1 MNYIQNEID
10 ELVKKKKIIK
20 ERRNEIKINRNPDDT
35 AEYDTLREELRVI
48 NSQVHTLE
56 ELKIL
61 EEELEFE
68 PDVATLQKL
77 YDEIIEACKHIKDSG
92 DLTQQFCD
100 AYIST
105 IGPQIQE
112 VIKQGFFGGVKTK
125 RRRRSR
131 RQRSR
136 RQRRS

>member
-1 MNYIQNEID
+1 M
-10 ELVKKKKIIK
+10 
-20 ERRNEIKINRNPDDT
+20 IKINKKQAYS
-35 AEYDTLREELRVI
+35 AEFDTLREELRVI
-48 NSQVHTLE
+48 NSEGLILVELQHLE
-56 ELKIL
+56 NEI
-61 EEELEFE
+61 EFV

-136 RQRRS
+136 RRRSRRQRSRRQRRS